1 MSLLGAGSVYARSV
15 SRKARNHELGLDR
28 RITATKGAHA
38 RAAAAGRPIS
48 PVICAAIYEGTKLL
62 SRPASRGDS
71 ARR

>member
-15 SRKARNHELGLDR
+15 ARKARNHELGLDR

-48 PVICAAIYEGTKLL
+48 PII
-62 SRPASRGDS
+62 
-71 ARR
+71 